1 MPILAEAVDGVIG
14 VDTHRDTLAAA
25 AVTPIGGLIAQTQ
38 ARADAQGYRALLNFA
53 HVQVPGRRCWAIE
66 GAGSYG
72 AGLACFLLEHDE
84 WVVEICR
91 PKRPASRTGAK
102 TDAADAVRAAKDALA
117 PERLAAP
124 RQRGHREALRVLLAT
139 RRGAIAARVDATN
152 QFKALIVGAPEELR
166 AGLRGLP
173 TAKQIRSCATLR
185 NRPARSLEHRAT
197 VRALRATAQRI
208 QLLQAEADEL
218 HAEIAALVHAAA
230 RGCPSCLVWDPSAPL
245 RCWSAGR
252 MPAGCA
258 PRRRL
263 RPWPGSVRS
272 QPRLGSTPVTG

>member
-1 MPILAEAVDGVIG
+1 
-14 VDTHRDTLAAA
+14 
-25 AVTPIGGLIAQTQ
+25 
-38 ARADAQGYRALLNFA
+38 
-53 HVQVPGRRCWAIE
+53 
-66 GAGSYG
+66 
-72 AGLACFLLEHDE
+72 
-84 WVVEICR
+84 
-91 PKRPASRTGAK
+91 
-102 TDAADAVRAAKDALA
+102 
-117 PERLAAP
+117 
-124 RQRGHREALRVLLAT
+124 
-139 RRGAIAARVDATN
+139 VDATN

-208 QLLQAEADEL
+208 GLLQAEADEF

-230 RGCPSCLVWDPSAPL
+230 PWLPELPGVGPSAPL

-258 PRRRL
+258 CEAAFATLAGVSPIPASSGQHTRHRL
-263 RPWPGSVRS
+263 
-272 QPRLGSTPVTG
+272 